1 MMSSWDLAYLDRTLR
16 FGQLGVE
23 LPDGA
28 IKNGVG
34 ILLRTAFM
42 HLSAKP
48 EPAQEDVRSAS
59 AGRWKK

>member
-1 MMSSWDLAYLDRTLR
+1 VDRTLR

-34 ILLRTAFM
+34 ILLSTAFM
-42 HLSAKP
+42 RLTAKP
-48 EPAQEDVRSAS
+48 EPAQEDVR
-59 AGRWKK
+59 